1 MASLTIRNLRKSFGM
16 VEVLKQGQYKPLNV
30 IDQIMI
36 IYAGNSGGLDKV
48 DRKKVRDWE
57 DQFLKFMK
65 EQKPEVRALLAKER
79 KMTDEVIA
87 ALNAAIKDFQP
98 QFKG

>member
-1 MASLTIRNLRKSFGM
+1 M
-16 VEVLKQGQYKPLNV
+16 NV

-36 IYAGNSGGLDKV
+36 IYAGNSGALDKV
-48 DRKKVRDWE
+48 DRKKVKDWE

-65 EQKPEVRALLAKER
+65 EQKPETRAMLAKEK
-79 KMTDEVIA
+79 KMTDAVIA
-87 ALNAAIKDFQP
+87 ALDEAIKAFQP

>member
-1 MASLTIRNLRKSFGM
+1 M
-16 VEVLKQGQYKPLNV
+16 NV

-36 IYAGNSGGLDKV
+36 IYAGNSGDLDKV
-48 DRKKVRDWE
+48 DRKKVPAWE

-65 EQKPEVRALLAKER
+65 EQKPEVRALLAKEK

-87 ALNAAIKDFQP
+87 AAGRGDQGVPAAVQ
-98 QFKG
+98 GLMSGCEAARAAS